1 MPRTYGLEEMLLLYA
16 DVFPLAGYEHL
27 VGRKIEEI
35 AKGTSLEKEMSKT
48 GAVDE
53 VKVETIVLRS
63 LANIAGSILRIAKR
77 SHDTIMMG
85 AKAAKS
91 DPYSLENLPYE
102 VLRRTNLP
110 FLLVKRTSSL

>member
-1 MPRTYGLEEMLLLYA
+1 
-16 DVFPLAGYEHL
+16 
-27 VGRKIEEI
+27 
-35 AKGTSLEKEMSKT
+35 MSKT

-77 SHDTIMMG
+77 GHNMIMMG

-102 VLRRTNLP
+102 VLRRTNPPSFSLREQV
-110 FLLVKRTSSL
+110 LSLTCSSI